1 MRRTAQVPM
10 AALGVDGFVAARALN
25 HTMRDVEG
33 VYNRY
38 DCFENR
44 RNALARW
51 AMLLDTTSK
60 GQAFNVVGVRQKNS
74 GSREGPGALS
84 DPTVVLARRAARARS
99 LPRAGSNSGCVGGDV
114 SYRKASFPAPGGRRS
129 SKSRRRVPSPGR
141 RPPPPRATFRC
152 RTHPCVM
159 AFRMGFESCTGA
171 CPRAATW
178 STFAPWFARQ
188 RPEFWKTGQGSSGS
202 PRKKHRASPPS
213 A

>member
-1 MRRTAQVPM
+1 
-10 AALGVDGFVAARALN
+10 VAARALN

-99 LPRAGSNSGCVGGDV
+99 LPRAGSNSGCVEGDV

-129 SKSRRRVPSPGR
+129 AVEQVEK
-141 RPPPPRATFRC
+141 
-152 RTHPCVM
+152 
-159 AFRMGFESCTGA
+159 ESAQSWQKT
-171 CPRAATW
+171 AA
-178 STFAPWFARQ
+178 S
-188 RPEFWKTGQGSSGS
+188 
-202 PRKKHRASPPS
+202 
-213 A
+213 